1 MKKINK
7 NDFELVQKILRTV
20 FEAMVWDEDMDC
32 YIDNSNIVL
41 SLDVNEMNK
50 LKKLL
55 NNQI

>member
-7 NDFELVQKILRTV
+7 NDFELVQKILQTV

-41 SLDVNEMNK
+41 LLDVNEMNK
-50 LKKLL
+50 LKKIL
-55 NNQI
+55 NNQ